1 MPHPVD
7 VHVGAMVRALRTA
20 QGMSQSKLAELI
32 GVSFPQVQKYEKGT
46 NRISVSTLYMI
57 SRVLSVPPGYFFE
70 ELPEMED
77 ATPPAPVQLKSA
89 RAARLLEEIPEPHL
103 KMRLYGLI
111 KALSSVQRVEDGEH
125 KSH

>member
-20 QGMSQSKLAELI
+20 QGMSQSKLAEMI

-57 SRVLSVPPGYFFE
+57 SQVLSVPPGYFFE
-70 ELPEMED
+70 DLPEMEGGN
-77 ATPPAPVQLKSA
+77 APPPVQLKSA

-111 KALSSVQRVEDGEH
+111 KALSSVQRMQDGDH
-125 KSH
+125 QSH